1 LKQLAKEF
9 NEKRKLKEADLPYHL
24 RFLLQAYP
32 SMYFN
37 EYVLNR
43 WEKGLFLLQ

>member
-1 LKQLAKEF
+1 LKELAQEY
-9 NEKRKLKEADLPYHL
+9 NEKLKLKEADLPYHL

-43 WEKGLFLLQ
+43 REK